1 MDMRTLYGTILAAVC
16 AEVAAASPL
25 SAVTLAA
32 GKTEVVLGEK
42 PTRVAQ
48 FAAEEMTN
56 FLSRVFGTAV
66 PVVAK
71 PTSGMTGI
79 WLGTG
84 ADVSDFARD
93 EFVIKAET
101 GRVIVAG
108 KDSSSVRD
116 DPKKSVA
123 MGWTAQFYE
132 RATLFGTYEF
142 LERFAGCR
150 FYFPGELGEIV
161 PRKRALSVPLGEIRV
176 KPDMMARRVYSGG
189 GSSPKAYDGVWF
201 EERPKDSDGK
211 ALNWLRLRFETEN
224 HPCCHGLRNF
234 NYVERFGKTKPEY
247 FALLANGTRS
257 NNTKMQHPGQLCL
270 TSGIYEEIYHDV
282 RAYFKG
288 EDAATRGLPRW
299 GRNCVDGRYVDIM
312 CQDGMVACHCPSC
325 QAEYARCREMYGG
338 DPDYADNWAT
348 ELVWSNTCAIARRLT
363 DEGIRGTVTQ
373 MAYWPYRHVPRMDIP
388 ANVDVMV
395 AEHGPWSVP
404 RPERMKAQIDEIK
417 AWSDKL
423 GRPVWIWTY
432 PGKYGAQVYPGI
444 PHMTPRC
451 VGAFYK
457 AAAPYI
463 SGSFMESESDRFLY
477 NYLNYYVVSRIFWD
491 RNADVAAILKEHYES
506 MFGAAASDMRAFY
519 HLIERKWVREIVGS
533 VKDTP
538 LGPVIVRPSA
548 FDVWTKV
555 YSRDVLNELREMLSA
570 ASAKVSP
577 GSLNARRID
586 LMRRHVLGGLE
597 EESRKYMVRI
607 DPEVEESW
615 RTAHPEL
622 CNIVANGDFGIGRM
636 GNSHVFGKRDGD
648 KIVGWYG
655 SKELERTELDT
666 KVFRSAPASMRIV
679 QSETDL
685 SKNTSSGIRQYLA
698 DSECSLKPNTR
709 YRLSFFAKLDN
720 VSPLKSGGGLA
731 ARVWDDDKGIR
742 FPSPADGGPLTGTTD
757 WIAQCYEFTSGPNTN
772 SNCGRKSYIDFNVW
786 GATGMV
792 WIDDVRLEAMTD
804 ARLVDGR
811 Q

>member
-1 MDMRTLYGTILAAVC
+1 MRTLYGTILAAVC

-84 ADVSDFARD
+84 ADVSNLARD

-224 HPCCHGLRNF
+224 HPCCHGLNKF

-247 FALLANGTRS
+247 FALLSNGTRS
-257 NNTKMQHPGQLCL
+257 NNPKMQHPGQLCL
-270 TSGIYEEIYHDV
+270 TSGIYEEIYQDV

-299 GRNCVDGRYVDIM
+299 GHNCVDRKYVDVM
-312 CQDGMVACHCPSC
+312 GQDGMVACHCPSC
-325 QAEYARCREMYGG
+325 QAEYARCKEIYGG

-348 ELVWSNTCAIARRLT
+348 ELVWSNTCEIARRLT

-395 AEHGPWSVP
+395 AEHGPWSVL
-404 RPERMKAQIDEIK
+404 RPEKMKAQIDEIK
-417 AWSDKL
+417 AWSEKL

-432 PGKYGAQVYPGI
+432 PGKYGTQAYPGI
-444 PHMTPRC
+444 PHMTPKC
-451 VGAFYK
+451 VGIFYK

-463 SGSFMESESDRFLY
+463 FGSFMESESDRFLY
-477 NYLNYYVVSRIFWD
+477 GYLNYYVVSRIFWD
-491 RNADVAAILKEHYES
+491 RNADVDAILKEHYDL
-506 MFGAAASDMRAFY
+506 MFGPAASDMQSFFEKLEY
-519 HLIERKWVREIVGS
+519 KWTHEVVGKT
-533 VKDTP
+533 VETA
-538 LGPVIVRPSA
+538 LGPQVIRAPDTMLWGEIYSPNVMA
-548 FDVWTKV
+548 EYDGLLKV
-555 YSRDVLNELREMLSA
+555 A
-570 ASAKVSP
+570 ASKVAP
-577 GSLNARRID
+577 GSIEARRIA
-586 LMRRHVLGGLE
+586 LFRREFYDNMNAPMKAFQEKQAKVKALVWKASPKPSGALDV
-597 EESRKYMVRI
+597 SRFLSGVKPSQPVSTRVMA
-607 DPEVEESW
+607 EK
-615 RTAHPEL
+615 TA
-622 CNIVANGDFGIGRM
+622 
-636 GNSHVFGKRDGD
+636 
-648 KIVGWYG
+648 
-655 SKELERTELDT
+655 TELVVTVDCDEPRMED
-666 KVFRSAPASMRIV
+666 VVAVDR
-679 QSETDL
+679 
-685 SKNTSSGIRQYLA
+685 
-698 DSECSLKPNTR
+698 
-709 YRLSFFAKLDN
+709 AK
-720 VSPLKSGGGLA
+720 
-731 ARVWDDDKGIR
+731 
-742 FPSPADGGPLTGTTD
+742 
-757 WIAQCYEFTSGPNTN
+757 
-772 SNCGRKSYIDFNVW
+772 
-786 GATGMV
+786 
-792 WIDDVRLEAMTD
+792 DDVDVWKTLQEPRISTLHHG
-804 ARLVDGR
+804 VD
-811 Q
+811 